1 MPAGWEL
8 QIHASFSFTRTC
20 CTTGKSICRAHSAET
35 ATCEPCICKEL
46 GDSSGGDADS
56 DAAQLLQPSLHGH
69 ARLCH
74 HEDPELPWQGC
85 SPQPCGTGPDAGEN
99 AAAS

>member
-1 MPAGWEL
+1 MQGSMFTILGRMVPAAREL
-8 QIHASFSFTRTC
+8 QTHTRFSFLW
-20 CTTGKSICRAHSAET
+20 CTTGKRTCKTHSAKT

-69 ARLCH
+69 A
-74 HEDPELPWQGC
+74 
-85 SPQPCGTGPDAGEN
+85 
-99 AAAS
+99 